1 MKKHAGFTLIELVVV
16 IVILGILAVTV
27 APRFLNLQDDAKVV
41 RLEGM
46 RGAIAAGL
54 AMGYGKMAMAGLEHY
69 RFISNSATDPD
80 ITPPTPKTS
89 LPFTGCQ
96 IGGSEHCTFLYGYP
110 DADDTGLTIVVA
122 NLKGEGSDWQVLR
135 HPYDQNNPKPREVVV
150 AVRGDANASMTQ
162 CGVRYAPP
170 ITENTQYELEVLPCP

>member
-1 MKKHAGFTLIELVVV
+1 
-16 IVILGILAVTV
+16 
-27 APRFLNLQDDAKVV
+27 
-41 RLEGM
+41 
-46 RGAIAAGL
+46 
-54 AMGYGKMAMAGLEHY
+54 MAMAGLEHY

-150 AVRGDANASMTQ
+150 Q